1 MSAWLPWVVVIGLTL
16 VAALL
21 FWRSRQAAAARS
33 TAELSLGYAER
44 TLRELS
50 LASEWYAAQLRAM
63 QEAQVSPLLVL
74 AADRTLVG
82 MNAGARTL
90 FGSAAKIGQ
99 TLIQATRSAEL
110 DDLAAHCLAGG
121 ADVDR
126 QVVLG
131 RAQQPF
137 RARAVRIG
145 DRDAGDDYSGVVVAL
160 QDLGELQRLGRSRRD
175 FIANI
180 SHELRTP
187 LTSIRLIVDTLRGIA
202 PLNTADRDDL
212 LEKISVET
220 EALGQLSQE
229 LLDLAQIESGQTLI
243 RMAPVPVAELLEG
256 VTRRFG
262 PQAERKHQAIVVIV
276 SAGLMVLADEA
287 QVTRVLG
294 NLLHN
299 AIKFTPDHG
308 RISLNAFRQEQ
319 DVVFEVG
326 DTGPGIP
333 SEDLN
338 RVFERFYRGD
348 RSRASGGTGLGLA
361 IAKHV
366 VEAHSGRIWVE
377 SEGRAGQGA
386 VFRFTL
392 PASD

>member
-1 MSAWLPWVVVIGLTL
+1 MAWLPWVAAVALTL
-16 VAALL
+16 LAAML
-21 FWRSRQAAAARS
+21 FWLWRRAGAERSS
-33 TAELSLGYAER
+33 AELSLGYAER
-44 TLRELS
+44 ALREMS

-82 MNAGARTL
+82 MNPGAQAL
-90 FGSAAKIGQ
+90 FGSAAEIGQ

-121 ADVDR
+121 ADLDR

-131 RAQQPF
+131 RAQQPY

-145 DRDAGDDYSGVVVAL
+145 DRDAGDDYAGVVVAL
-160 QDLGELQRLGRSRRD
+160 QDLAELQRLGRSRRD

-187 LTSIRLIVDTLRGIA
+187 ITSIRLIVDTLRGIA
-202 PLNTADRDDL
+202 PVDAVGRDDL
-212 LEKISVET
+212 LEKISIEI
-220 EALGQLSQE
+220 EALSQLAQE
-229 LLDLAQIESGQTLI
+229 LLDLAQIESGQTLV
-243 RMAPVPVAELLEG
+243 RMVPVAVAELLEA
-256 VTRRFG
+256 VTSRFG

-276 SAGLMVLADEA
+276 SAGLTALADQA

-299 AIKFTPDHG
+299 AIKFTPDGG
-308 RISLNAFRQEQ
+308 RISINAFRQEQ
-319 DVVFEVG
+319 DVVIEVA

-333 SEDLN
+333 AEDLN

-366 VEAHSGRIWVE
+366 VEAHGGRIWVK

-386 VFRFTL
+386 TFRFTL